1 MTHYHIIQTKRQSF
15 YLNDKEKTKQRVR
28 KKKEDNRSLNGEMKN
43 EHNSSWD
50 KNSCCFFRRNLTFRI

>member
-50 KNSCCFFRRNLTFRI
+50 KNQLLFF